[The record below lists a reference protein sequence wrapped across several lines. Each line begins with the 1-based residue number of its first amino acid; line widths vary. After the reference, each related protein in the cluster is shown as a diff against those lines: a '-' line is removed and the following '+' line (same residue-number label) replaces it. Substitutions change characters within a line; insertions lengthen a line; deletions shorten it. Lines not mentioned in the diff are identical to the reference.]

1 MPRRLLALAAVLAL
15 VAACSGDDGSLP
27 SPGTDGDL
35 ADVAEDRPYA
45 VERVTRTFVDSTR
58 PTSDPVGPL
67 DSPSRTLVTDL
78 YVPDTD
84 GPVPTIVLAHG
95 LSGGRTKFTELAGQ
109 WAEAGYLVVVPDF
122 PLTSAGVPDGPR
134 LADFVNQPGDLSFL
148 ITSVVALAGTPDSP
162 VEGRVDAE
170 EIGVAGFS
178 LGAVTVYGLA
188 FNSCCRDERIEAVV
202 AMSGLLL
209 PFDGEYDVAGVPLLV
224 LHGDADTNIPFG
236 RGHDAYEEADPPK
249 FFVTLRGA
257 GHSPPYEDAPSPHDG
272 AVCDLT
278 IDFWD
283 AYLLDD
289 PAAAERLSAY
299 APEGEGVVVVEAQ
312 A

>member
-1 MPRRLLALAAVLAL
+1 MPRRLLALAAVLA
-15 VAACSGDDGSLP
+15 VAACSGDDGSHP
-27 SPGTDGDL
+27 PPGTDGDR

-45 VERVTRTFVDSTR
+45 VRRVTRTFVDSTR
-58 PTSDPVGPL
+58 PTTDPVGPL

-78 YVPDTD
+78 YVP
-84 GPVPTIVLAHG
+84 GGGEPVPMIVLAHG
-95 LSGGRTKFTELAGQ
+95 LSGGRTKFTELAGR

-134 LADFVNQPGDLSFL
+134 LADVANQPGDLSFL
-148 ITSVVALAGTPDSP
+148 ITSVVALSGTPDSP
-162 VEGRVDAE
+162 VEDRVDAD

-188 FNSCCRDERIEAVV
+188 FNSCCRDDRVEAAVV
-202 AMSGLLL
+202 MSGLLL
-209 PFDGEYDVAGVPLLV
+209 PFDGEYDLSGLPLLV

-257 GHSPPYEDAPSPHDG
+257 AHSPPYEDAPSPHDD
-272 AVCDLT
+272 AVRDLT

-289 PAAAERLSAY
+289 PEAAAHLA
-299 APEGEGVVVVEAQ
+299 AHDPGGEALVSVEAE